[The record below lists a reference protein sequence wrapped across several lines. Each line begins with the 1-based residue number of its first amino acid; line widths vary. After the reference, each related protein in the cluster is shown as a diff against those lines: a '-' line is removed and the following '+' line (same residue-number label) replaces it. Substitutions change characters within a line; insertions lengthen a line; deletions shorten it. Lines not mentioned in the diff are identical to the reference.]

1 MVYKLLNYL
10 DKTFGFDRAK
20 AHCDI
25 PCGIYDPIFA
35 QIYALTV
42 VRMVD
47 LMQKLADETI
57 DKELEYQNKV
67 SRLIAAKEEHA
78 EKCKHEVRVIFGDY
92 IKKNHVE
99 QFPELPTVFHKI
111 MQHGSKARQTANRDN
126 ALALLEGVNHFAE
139 IFWKTKDISTKKAK
153 APYPPGLDLVYP
165 EL

>member
-1 MVYKLLNYL
+1 MVYKLLNFL
-10 DKTFGFDRAK
+10 DKILGFRRVK

-25 PCGIYDPIFA
+25 PCGIYDPIFS

-47 LMQKLADETI
+47 LMHQLADETI
-57 DKELEYQNKV
+57 DKTIEYQNKMN
-67 SRLIAAKEEHA
+67 RLIAAKEEHA

-111 MQHGSKARQTANRDN
+111 MQNGSKGRQTANRDN
-126 ALALLEGVNHFAE
+126 ALALLEGVNEFAE
-139 IFWKTKDISTKKAK
+139 IFWKTKGINTKKAK
-153 APYPPGLDLVYP
+153 APYPPALDLVYP

>member
-1 MVYKLLNYL
+1 
-10 DKTFGFDRAK
+10 
-20 AHCDI
+20 
-25 PCGIYDPIFA
+25 
-35 QIYALTV
+35 
-42 VRMVD
+42 

>member
-1 MVYKLLNYL
+1 MVYKCLNFI
-10 DKTFGFDRAK
+10 DGIFKFGRAK

-47 LMQKLADETI
+47 LMQQLADETI
-57 DKELEYQNKV
+57 DKGIEFHNKL

-78 EKCKHEVRVIFGDY
+78 EKCKHEIRIIFGDY

-99 QFPELPTVFHKI
+99 QFPELPGVFHKV
-111 MQHGSKARQTANRDN
+111 MQHGSKARQTVTRDN
-126 ALALLEGVNHFAE
+126 ALELLEGVNQFAE
-139 IFWKTKDISTKKAK
+139 IFWKTKNITTKKAN
-153 APYPPGLDLVYP
+153 APYPPGLELVYP